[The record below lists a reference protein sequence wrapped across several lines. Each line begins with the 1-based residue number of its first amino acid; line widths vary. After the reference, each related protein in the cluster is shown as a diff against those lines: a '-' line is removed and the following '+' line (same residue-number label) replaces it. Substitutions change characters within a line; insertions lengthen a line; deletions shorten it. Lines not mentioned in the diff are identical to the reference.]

1 MRVSAGLC
9 FEGERIWIFRR
20 GAGRRNAHLWEFP
33 GGKEEPGETPAEC
46 LRRELREELSL
57 EIADEEVVA
66 ETDWEGIHFTFLRCR
81 VLNAPRLSEHEGSAL
96 VTPRELLDYGFCP
109 ADAPV
114 ARALALNDPPLTD
127 FFWDFDGTVMDTYPE
142 TVVCLCHTFS
152 LYGIQA
158 DPVQVLS
165 LLKASLR
172 RCVEFYAA
180 QAGVSEEEMTAAF
193 RREEKNISPVN
204 APPLP
209 GIPEALKA
217 LKARGARHYLV
228 THRDA
233 LARESLRC
241 QGLAP
246 LFTDMITA
254 EDGFPRKPAP
264 DSLLHLVQRY
274 GLDPARCVMIGDR
287 PLDVEAGWNAGML
300 GCFLDPEG
308 RFADHPCPLRADHA
322 SKLPEL
328 LAPEPLMPRR

>member
-1 MRVSAGLC
+1 M
-9 FEGERIWIFRR
+9 
-20 GAGRRNAHLWEFP
+20 
-33 GGKEEPGETPAEC
+33 
-46 LRRELREELSL
+46 
-57 EIADEEVVA
+57 
-66 ETDWEGIHFTFLRCR
+66 
-81 VLNAPRLSEHEGSAL
+81 
-96 VTPRELLDYGFCP
+96 
-109 ADAPV
+109 
-114 ARALALNDPPLTD
+114 
-127 FFWDFDGTVMDTYPE
+127 
-142 TVVCLCHTFS
+142 
-152 LYGIQA
+152 
-158 DPVQVLS
+158 
-165 LLKASLR
+165 
-172 RCVEFYAA
+172 
-180 QAGVSEEEMTAAF
+180 
-193 RREEKNISPVN
+193 N

-322 SKLPEL
+322 SKFPEL